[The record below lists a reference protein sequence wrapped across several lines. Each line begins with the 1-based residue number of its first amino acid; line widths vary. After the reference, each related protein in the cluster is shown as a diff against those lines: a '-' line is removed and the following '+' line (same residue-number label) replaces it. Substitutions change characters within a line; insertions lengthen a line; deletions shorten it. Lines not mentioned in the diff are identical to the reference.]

1 MTSQAGPRGLQ
12 ISSNNNLGYT
22 HLYSLSNLPIN
33 VDEVKKA
40 LVNYL
45 HQDFAMD
52 LIQGLEFGFKLK
64 YSGPRLPLEINS
76 KEIDGKRATIAKEK
90 FGKKLK
96 LGCCTPNKDL
106 NQYKEYQRIRDIIGK
121 TSNLWNKCS
130 KIVEELLC
138 QQCSPYAA
146 HIYDAEATFNPRDFP
161 GLCKPYCEHFYDNCR
176 GLLQYMS
183 KDQNLLQAASKNR
196 TFFCQ
201 QTELV
206 DKDYCYPE
214 LLSNDVLNNKIS
226 VKQVTSPGCICM
238 EELAEKLKNPVFVRN
253 ANDGT
258 NRLFVGEVSGYIHI
272 YYPNGRRLQNLFL
285 DISSR
290 TLNTENNGDE
300 RGLLGLAFHPD
311 FKYNQR
317 FFLYYS
323 TFNNK
328 LDSNNHLVRISEFRI
343 SNNDPNIGNVS
354 SERVLL
360 EIPQPYW
367 NHNGGEIMF
376 GDEGY
381 LYLFVGDGGS
391 GGDPQ
396 GFSQN
401 TSSILGKVLR
411 LDINTEAHGPNIA
424 YKIPADNPFVGT
436 PNFRPEIY
444 AYGVRNI
451 WRCGKDRGDP
461 VTGYGKGRIM
471 CGDVGQNAH
480 EEVDLL
486 QKGGN
491 YGWNSREG
499 FACFNEDC
507 GKIGPEILPV
517 YSYPHATGKSVTG
530 GHFYRGCLN
539 PNLNGL
545 YIFGDFMNG
554 KLFSLEENI
563 TSSTWNGKQITTC
576 GPEVCVP
583 PLTGKYEPNIIS
595 FGEDESGELYMVSTG
610 FPSSASAKGKLYR
623 IIDPARRGNPENC
636 EAARDQTDL
645 KTLTTGN
652 RKRTKKYRRKY
663 QRRIQRQKK
672 KKKKTKRK
680 FRNPRNKNKNL
691 SEIQKS

>member
-1 MTSQAGPRGLQ
+1 MIYNCCNVNNKFILIFLCLNGFTFVLSHPQCLDYKPPFQPKTKLNFCANY
-12 ISSNNNLGYT
+12 SSF
-22 HLYSLSNLPIN
+22 S
-33 VDEVKKA
+33 
-40 LVNYL
+40 
-45 HQDFAMD
+45 
-52 LIQGLEFGFKLK
+52 
-64 YSGPRLPLEINS
+64 
-76 KEIDGKRATIAKEK
+76 
-90 FGKKLK
+90 
-96 LGCCTPNKDL
+96 CCTPNKDL

-161 GLCKPYCEHFYDNCR
+161 GLCRPYCEIFYDNCR

-183 KDQNLLQAASKNR
+183 KDQQLLQAASNNR
-196 TFFCQ
+196 TFFCK
-201 QTELV
+201 QTELI

-226 VKQVTSPGCICM
+226 IKQVTSPGCICM

-253 ANDGT
+253 ANDRT

-272 YYPNGRRLQNLFL
+272 YYPNGQRLSNLFL

-290 TLNTENNGDE
+290 TLNTESNGDE
-300 RGLLGLAFHPD
+300 RGLLGLAFHPN

-328 LDSNNHLVRISEFRI
+328 LNSNNHVVRISEFRV
-343 SNNDPNIGNVS
+343 SNNNPNFGNVS
-354 SERVLL
+354 SERVIL

-411 LDINTEAHGPNIA
+411 IDINTEAHGPNIA
-424 YKIPADNPFVGT
+424 YKIPADNPFVGI
-436 PNFRPEIY
+436 PNFRQEIY

-461 VTGYGKGRIM
+461 VTGYGKGRIL

-480 EEVDLL
+480 EEIDLL

-554 KLFSLEENI
+554 KLFSLDENI

-576 GPEVCVP
+576 GPELCVP

-610 FPSSASAKGKLYR
+610 FPSSASAQGKLYR
-623 IIDPARRGNPENC
+623 IIDPARRGNPETC
-636 EAARDQTDL
+636 EAARTQTDL

-663 QRRIQRQKK
+663 QRRIQRQKNRK
-672 KKKKTKRK
+672 QRRRKGSLEILGIRTRICQKYKRARKRWICTKYSFERK
-680 FRNPRNKNKNL
+680 RRGKIN
-691 SEIQKS
+691 SS